1 MTMPPLLWADGIWT
15 SMFHLGPSILEK
27 ALRPILV
34 YLFLVVLLR
43 VFGKRELAQLNPF
56 DLIVLL
62 SLSNTLQNAMIG
74 DDNSL
79 PGGLIGAFSLCAIN
93 YLVVRFLFRHR
104 RLDQSIEGQPAV
116 LIEDGQVQKPAL
128 ARELLSLS
136 ELETIVHRQGFGS
149 LDEVRSCVLRAGG
162 TFSIEGKTA
171 DRAPATTESSSPG
184 STSSRQV
191 EDLKRLDPPRI
202 ERLTPSNP
210 RSESPCESG
219 SSGAG
224 SPA

>member
-1 MTMPPLLWADGIWT
+1 MIAMPMLWADGIWT

-74 DDNSL
+74 EDNSL
-79 PGGLIGAFSLCAIN
+79 SGGLIGAFSLCAIN
-93 YLVVRFLFRHR
+93 YLVVRFLFKHR
-104 RLDQSIEGQPAV
+104 RLDQWIEGKPSV
-116 LIEDGQVQKPAL
+116 LIEGGKVQEEAL

-136 ELETIVHRQGFGS
+136 ELEAIVHRQGFGS
-149 LDEVRSCVLRAGG
+149 VDEVRSCVLLTGG
-162 TFSIEGKTA
+162 TFSVEGFQPPA
-171 DRAPATTESSSPG
+171 SLNRHREILDRMDQLT
-184 STSSRQV
+184 RQV
-191 EDLKRLDPPRI
+191 EELRRLIRPP
-202 ERLTPSNP
+202 
-210 RSESPCESG
+210 G
-219 SSGAG
+219 
-224 SPA
+224 